1 MKEIKTKGKTVTFAV
16 EAGLTELGLRRDQVE
31 VEVLDE
37 GTTGFL
43 GLGSKPAEVRLRE
56 KIWTGDAKETPSN
69 AKPTELLGE
78 EVPPPHV
85 VGKRPTEPPP
95 SEQRAS
101 KPART
106 HRPKTERPE
115 VVVDPE
121 KACAAATEV
130 LREILALTGIKNP
143 EVRCQWD
150 KEQGRVMAEVDT
162 EDSALII
169 GKGGRTIE
177 ALQFLVTVIV
187 GRKTG
192 APTAIQVDTQGYWKK
207 IESKILEEVDSAIE
221 EIKKTGKAYKFDPL
235 EPSLRRLIHRKLADH
250 SDVVTASEGEGPW
263 RKVVIKPRR

>member
-69 AKPTELLGE
+69 SKPTKLLGE
-78 EVPPPHV
+78 D
-85 VGKRPTEPPP
+85 GKRPDAP
-95 SEQRAS
+95 QRLERKAS
-101 KPART
+101 QPART
-106 HRPKTERPE
+106 HRPKTESPE
-115 VVVDPE
+115 VVADPE
-121 KACAAATEV
+121 KACAATTEV

-207 IESKILEEVDSAIE
+207 IEGKILEEVDSAIE
-221 EIKKTGKAYKFDPL
+221 EIKRTGKAYKFDPL
-235 EPSLRRLIHRKLADH
+235 EPSLRRLIHRKLANH